1 MHRGGALTRLS
12 DPMPCRAEPTDRSSG
27 AETAQPGG
35 QHVLD
40 PSVHAHGGGGIG
52 PRRPVVDDHHRLLGP
67 NRRPHEAQPG
77 PHRQARPSTSRVRAP
92 ARTSKAALTVSRR
105 ADSPKNTTS
114 GLRMPPHSGH
124 GGYRKLL
131 VRSTSASPS
140 GAWAASAARSGSRA
154 ANSGVMLSI
163 R

>member
-77 PHRQARPSTSRVRAP
+77 RSEEHTSELQSRGHLVCRLLLEKKNIKTPSSFMILSGFMVLMSSKCNPHTNV
-92 ARTSKAALTVSRR
+92 
-105 ADSPKNTTS
+105 
-114 GLRMPPHSGH
+114 H
-124 GGYRKLL
+124 
-131 VRSTSASPS
+131 
-140 GAWAASAARSGSRA
+140 
-154 ANSGVMLSI
+154 
-163 R
+163 